1 MAGLKEDPILGIDGI
16 TIKEEL
22 EIGKPEIDKSRED
35 HPVLET
41 GGAVIKGESLINNRS
56 VIDKVR
62 EEGSCGQ
69 VERDMGPP
77 TSNSIHRSGSRPQ
90 LDLSKAAIE
99 GTFEERDPTILLPN
113 QSDDISHLAL
123 DIGGSGESSATLKIG
138 LWFCVGNDVN
148 ISFWHDIWVGSLH
161 LSASYPD
168 LYSLAEDRL
177 SAVHLCYN
185 LREKCIWIHDVKG
198 DYTVRSCSS
207 LIDRVTLG
215 ENSPIQSFVWKSI
228 APPKVEAFVW
238 LAAMG
243 KVQTN
248 DFLQQ
253 IRIVGQAASM
263 CPFAIPHVKQP
274 IFFCSRDVWLVWS
287 KVMNWCDYS
296 WSIPSTLNGFFQLSD
311 LFAHGHVQRKVWIAY
326 WVKSID
332 ETFVC
337 TGNDSIKSS
346 EVGNSSLSSLIKLVY
361 FSRHQDRPTTDK
373 RKKTVKER
381 FGISNGNRRSYP
393 ILGGRLHF
401 VKFETSK
408 INECLDFISSKQLHC
423 GGMDSHSW
431 HSETSSNGNAVI
443 KATGG
448 GAYKFADLFKERL
461 GVSLDKED
469 EMDCLVAGANFL
481 LKRSRLFLSLFEYD
495 ETSVLVTIGMMELLL
510 AIRHEAFTH
519 MEGQKEFV
527 QIDQNDLF
535 PYLLVNIGSGVSMI
549 KVDGDGKFERV
560 SGTNVGGGT
569 YWGLGRLLTKCK
581 SFDELLELSQRGDN
595 RTIDMLVGDIYGGM
609 DYSKIGLS
617 ASTIA
622 SSFGKTISEKKELT
636 DYRPE
641 DISLSLLRMI
651 SYNIGQISYLN
662 ALRFGLK
669 RIFFGGFFI
678 RGHAYTMD
686 TISFAVH
693 FWSKGEAQAM
703 FLRHE
708 GFLGVLGAFM
718 SYEKH
723 GLDDLM
729 VHQLVERFPMG
740 APYIGGKIHGP
751 PLGNLNE
758 KASAISWMEKFVQK
772 GTEITAPVP
781 MAPPGTTG
789 LGGFEVP
796 SSKGGT
802 LRSDASALNVGVL
815 HLVPTLE
822 VFPQLA
828 DPKMYEPNTIDLSD
842 HNELEYW
849 FTVLSEHLSD
859 LVDKAVASEGGTDDA
874 KRRGDAFARAF
885 SAHLA
890 RLMEEPAAY
899 GKLGLANLL
908 ELREECLREFQFVD
922 VYRSIKQRVHT
933 TRGISMPEWE
943 MLRENEASLAVLPGL
958 LAELDSMTEASPFF
972 LFLIGIKSFNSETRL
987 LTLIEGVLAANIF
1000 DWGSRA
1006 CVELYH
1012 KGTIIEIY
1020 RMSRNKMQRP
1030 WRVDDFDVFKE
1041 RMLGSGDKKPH
1052 PHKRALLF
1060 VDNSGADVVL
1070 GMLPLARELLQRG
1083 TEVVLVANSLPALND
1098 VTAMELPDIVAEA
1111 AKNCDILRRAAEA
1124 GGLLVDAMI
1133 NTSDGSKENSSSV
1146 PLMVVENGCGSPC
1159 IDLRQ
1164 VSSELAAAAKDAD
1177 LIILEGMGRALHTNF
1192 NARFKCEALK
1202 LAMVKNQ
1209 RLAEKLIK
1217 GNIYDCVCRY
1227 EPAS

>member
-1 MAGLKEDPILGIDGI
+1 MAGLREDPVLGTND
-16 TIKEEL
+16 IKEREGEEEADKISYTL
-22 EIGKPEIDKSRED
+22 ESHVVIRTE
-35 HPVLET
+35 
-41 GGAVIKGESLINNRS
+41 GGE
-56 VIDKVR
+56 
-62 EEGSCGQ
+62 
-69 VERDMGPP
+69 VERDMAQATG
-77 TSNSIHRSGSRPQ
+77 SSIHRSGSRPQ
-90 LDLSKAAIE
+90 LDLSKAAIQ
-99 GTFEERDPTILLPN
+99 GNFEERDPTILLPN
-113 QSDDISHLAL
+113 QSDDLSHLAL
-123 DIGGSGESSATLKIG
+123 DIGG
-138 LWFCVGNDVN
+138 
-148 ISFWHDIWVGSLH
+148 
-161 LSASYPD
+161 
-168 LYSLAEDRL
+168 
-177 SAVHLCYN
+177 
-185 LREKCIWIHDVKG
+185 
-198 DYTVRSCSS
+198 
-207 LIDRVTLG
+207 
-215 ENSPIQSFVWKSI
+215 
-228 APPKVEAFVW
+228 
-238 LAAMG
+238 
-243 KVQTN
+243 
-248 DFLQQ
+248 
-253 IRIVGQAASM
+253 
-263 CPFAIPHVKQP
+263 
-274 IFFCSRDVWLVWS
+274 
-287 KVMNWCDYS
+287 
-296 WSIPSTLNGFFQLSD
+296 
-311 LFAHGHVQRKVWIAY
+311 
-326 WVKSID
+326 
-332 ETFVC
+332 
-337 TGNDSIKSS
+337 
-346 EVGNSSLSSLIKLVY
+346 SLIKLVY
-361 FSRHQDRPTTDK
+361 FSRHEGQSIDDK
-373 RKKTVKER
+373 RKKTLKER
-381 FGISNGNRRSYP
+381 LEISNGSRRSYP

-401 VKFETSK
+401 VKFETNK
-408 INECLDFISSKQLHC
+408 INECLDFIYSKQLHR
-423 GGMDSHSW
+423 GGMDARIW
-431 HSETSSNGNAVI
+431 NPDAPTNESSVI

-469 EMDCLVAGANFL
+469 EMNCLVAGANFL
-481 LKRSRLFLSLFEYD
+481 LK
-495 ETSVLVTIGMMELLL
+495 

-519 MEGQKEFV
+519 KEGQKEFV
-527 QIDQNDLF
+527 QIDQNELF

-549 KVDGDGKFERV
+549 KVDGDGKFQRI

-569 YWGLGRLLTKCK
+569 YWGLGKLLTKCK

-622 SSFGKTISEKKELT
+622 SSFGKAISEKKELE
-636 DYRPE
+636 DYSPE

-651 SYNIGQISYLN
+651 SYNIGQIAYLN

-686 TISFAVH
+686 TISFAVQ

-708 GFLGVLGAFM
+708 GFLGALGAFM

-729 VHQLVERFPMG
+729 VHHLVERFPMG
-740 APYIGGKIHGP
+740 APYTGGKIHGP
-751 PLGNLNE
+751 PLGDLNE
-758 KASAISWMEKFVQK
+758 KISWMEKFVRK

-822 VFPQLA
+822 VFPLLA
-828 DPKMYEPNTIDLSD
+828 DPKTYEPNTIDLSD
-842 HNELEYW
+842 HGELEYW
-849 FTVLSEHLSD
+849 FTVLSEHLPD

-922 VYRSIKQRVHT
+922 AYRSIKQ
-933 TRGISMPEWE
+933 
-943 MLRENEASLAVLPGL
+943 RENEASLAVLADL
-958 LAELDSMTEASPFF
+958 LMELDGMSEEA
-972 LFLIGIKSFNSETRL
+972 RL

-1006 CVELYH
+1006 CVDLYH

-1041 RMLGSGDKKPH
+1041 RMLGSGDKKPR

-1060 VDNSGADVVL
+1060 VDNSGADVIL
-1070 GMLPLARELLQRG
+1070 GMLPLARELLRRG

-1098 VTAMELPDIVAEA
+1098 VTAMELPEIVAEA
-1111 AKNCDILRRAAEA
+1111 AKHCDILRRAAEA
-1124 GGLLVDAMI
+1124 GGLLVDAMVS
-1133 NTSDGSKENSSSV
+1133 TLDGSKGNSSSV

-1164 VSSELAAAAKDAD
+1164 VSSELAAAAKEAD
-1177 LIILEGMGRALHTNF
+1177 LVILEGMGRSLHTNF
-1192 NARFKCEALK
+1192 NAKFKCDALK

-1209 RLAEKLIK
+1209 RLAQKLIK

-1227 EPAS
+1227 EPVS